1 MKPVLCF
8 LGQLN
13 GFLNLDIGSMR
24 HRISAATLPYTCRK
38 LSRKHDRIPSL
49 NRNGCMPIF
58 GSGMTCGMP
67 PKNRL
72 FQGFLM
78 TFLNQG
84 IA

>member
-1 MKPVLCF
+1 MKPVLQF

-13 GFLNLDIGSMR
+13 GFLNLDFGSMR

-49 NRNGCMPIF
+49 NRKDHVLVF
-58 GSGMTCGMP
+58 GVGMTCGVP
-67 PKNRL
+67 RKNRL
-72 FQGFLM
+72 SRGFLM